1 MNKDIIKGELQALL
15 EAINEQFEILR
26 GYDEKIPRIEYD
38 IIRDNVR
45 KFYEDLHRLRKLYD
59 HAEPQPEAKRILPVP
74 ETVVKAPQPEP
85 EKPKKTAEPEILKE
99 VTPKPAS
106 RKPAKPPDVDLFAG
120 EEPTFSIKL
129 REARD
134 KSLGPKVS
142 PEKSRELKSS
152 IGINEKFM
160 FINELF
166 DGNLR
171 EYNDAIEVLG
181 GFETLNDAS
190 EYLDLLKKRHF
201 WDTGSRAFKKLSEIV
216 TKRY

>member
-1 MNKDIIKGELQALL
+1 MNKDIIKAELQDLL
-15 EAINEQFEILR
+15 EAINEQFEIFKE
-26 GYDEKIPRIEYD
+26 YEDKIPRIEYD

-45 KFYEDLHRLRKLYD
+45 KFYDDLHRLKNIYENPESRPDVKRVP
-59 HAEPQPEAKRILPVP
+59 HVHEP
-74 ETVVKAPQPEP
+74 VVKEP
-85 EKPKKTAEPEILKE
+85 PPPPDKPMKTAETEILKE

-106 RKPAKPPDVDLFAG
+106 RKPAKPADVDLFAG
-120 EEPTFSIKL
+120 EEPTFSIRL

-134 KSLGPKVS
+134 KSLGPKGS

-166 DGNLR
+166 DGNLK

-216 TKRY
+216 AKKY